1 MCRSSD
7 FRYCFARAAHV
18 IDDTADSYLITL
30 CKCGND
36 LKHIVFKM
44 RLDFRLTLRGNVCIV
59 LDACIN
65 VIVIVADR
73 NRTCY
78 RDFISMCS
86 REGDHQAV
94 IHL

>member
-1 MCRSSD
+1 MC
-7 FRYCFARAAHV
+7 
-18 IDDTADSYLITL
+18 L
-30 CKCGND
+30 D
-36 LKHIVFKM
+36 L
-44 RLDFRLTLRGNVCIV
+44 RLTLRGNVCIV